1 MPLCAA
7 WAIVLTMSL
16 YKTWCSMKILR
27 SHLGIKLFLSYF
39 VVILVGMA
47 VIGITT
53 KFVTP
58 AAYARHLSFME
69 TQLGTETVDGS
80 GTASGAG
87 QGLGP
92 MNGQGRGQG
101 SGMMVDFYNN
111 FQATFNEALVIAIIA
126 ASLAALI
133 VSLVFSRSI
142 LAPVNVM
149 MYASQRIAGGH
160 YDERV
165 QSRGNDELNQLAGSF
180 NQMAEQL
187 EQVEDMRRRLIGD
200 VAHELRTPLTAI
212 KGYAEGLM
220 DGVLPASA
228 ETYQQ
233 IHSES
238 ERLNRLVDDLQ
249 ELSRV
254 EARSTQLDVHPV
266 DSAILIN
273 TVIKRLQ
280 YQFDEKRITLTSSL
294 PREPIHILA
303 DEGRVIQI
311 LTNLIGNALQYTP
324 ENGTVTVSVVREK
337 NEARISVRDTG
348 AGIPAEHLAKIFDRF
363 YRVDKSRSRLRGGSG
378 IGLTIAKHLVE
389 SHGGKLWAESEGEN
403 KGSVFVFTLPL
414 AS

>member
-1 MPLCAA
+1 
-7 WAIVLTMSL
+7 
-16 YKTWCSMKILR
+16 MKIIR

-39 VVILVGMA
+39 VVILVGMS

-53 KFVTP
+53 KFVMP

-69 TQLGTETVDGS
+69 SQFGAETGT
-80 GTASGAG
+80 G
-87 QGLGP
+87 QGL
-92 MNGQGRGQG
+92 MGQGRGQG
-101 SGMMVDFYNN
+101 MGMMSEFYTN
-111 FQATFNEALVIAIIA
+111 FQATFNESLVIAVIA
-126 ASLAALI
+126 ASLVALI

-149 MYASQRIAGGH
+149 MNASQRIADGH

-165 QSRGNDELNQLAGSF
+165 ESRGDDELNQLAGSF

-187 EQVEDMRRRLIGD
+187 EQVESMRRRLIGD

-220 DGVLPASA
+220 DGVLPAAS
-228 ETYQQ
+228 ESYQQ
-233 IHSES
+233 IHAES

-254 EARSTQLDVHPV
+254 ESRATQLDVHPV
-266 DSAILIN
+266 DSAAIIK
-273 TVIKRLQ
+273 TVTKRLQ
-280 YQFDEKRITLTSSL
+280 HQFDDKRVNLTSSL
-294 PREPIHILA
+294 PREPIHLLA
-303 DEGRVIQI
+303 DEDRVIQI

-324 ENGTVTVSVVREK
+324 EEGSVTVSIVSEK
-337 NEARISVRDTG
+337 EEARISVRDTG
-348 AGIPAEHLAKIFDRF
+348 AGIPPEHLAKIFDRF
-363 YRVDKSRSRLRGGSG
+363 YRVDKSRARSRGGSG

-389 SHGGKLWAESEGEN
+389 AHGGQIWAESAGEN

-414 AS
+414 SK